1 MRCGSVV
8 ALGLVVLLGTACGSG
23 QVPGPSAP
31 DPTTAVA
38 ATSKA
43 SATTGNASPAG
54 GPASTRTA
62 DRPGGTG
69 TGEPRRFASP
79 QELCDAVL
87 TAVRAQGSVLITT
100 TSQGTSLVSRR
111 SIQLRGGG
119 QDSESRLTIPGQPDQ
134 SLLVVDDVPY
144 LATGDDK
151 GPRWMRTHYEDLV
164 AGKVWASAVYAV
176 DLPTELGSWR
186 LATAVAGGDAG
197 VSDGQGVRTYTLTL
211 GPAAAA
217 AQVRL
222 DRVPTVDRTGVAER
236 LAHMQYDLTVT
247 LGADDLPRT
256 VTTVAPVSG
265 LTTTQTYSQWGQ
277 VAVVTPTPSDVV
289 TPTS

>member
-1 MRCGSVV
+1 
-8 ALGLVVLLGTACGSG
+8 
-23 QVPGPSAP
+23 
-31 DPTTAVA
+31 
-38 ATSKA
+38 
-43 SATTGNASPAG
+43 
-54 GPASTRTA
+54 
-62 DRPGGTG
+62 
-69 TGEPRRFASP
+69 
-79 QELCDAVL
+79 
-87 TAVRAQGSVLITT
+87 
-100 TSQGTSLVSRR
+100 
-111 SIQLRGGG
+111 
-119 QDSESRLTIPGQPDQ
+119 
-134 SLLVVDDVPY
+134 
-144 LATGDDK
+144 
-151 GPRWMRTHYEDLV
+151 MRTRYEDLV

-176 DLPTELGSWR
+176 DLPTELASWR

-222 DRVPTVDRTGVAER
+222 DRVPSVDRTGVAER

-265 LTTTQTYSQWGQ
+265 LTTTQTYSQWGR
-277 VAVVTPTPSDVV
+277 VAVNTPTPSDVV